1 VYSQRE
7 DALFTDEQGY
17 TSIADTENKTGLT
30 TDIILKTFIHLKT
43 RENYYAY

>member
-1 VYSQRE
+1 VYPQRE
-7 DALFTDEQGY
+7 DALFTDEQRY

-30 TDIILKTFIHLKT
+30 TNVISKRLIHLKT